1 MYEVEYS
8 DGYRAS
14 MSANAIAQNLFAS
27 IDKEGNRHVL
37 FSEIVDHRTDV
48 TKVTQQDAFV
58 TTRDYQ
64 RVGDSGSMEG
74 W

>member
-14 MSANAIAQNLFAS
+14 MSANAIAQNLFNS

-37 FSEIVDHRTDV
+37 FSEIVDHQTDG
-48 TKVTQQDAFV
+48 TEVTQQDAFV
-58 TTRDYQ
+58 TTRLGTK
-64 RVGDSGSMEG
+64 RRRETTKG
-74 W
+74 